1 MEVKSNY
8 DIQAD
13 KCKLEFIKMD
23 HNKIA
28 AKFNL
33 NYDENY
39 LYIFF
44 YNQKYR
50 LNKKTGD
57 VKKTYDGKNFVS
69 AKYNEIMTFLDLFAY
84 CKDDLSL
91 SGKWINVTNLKQVFK
106 TGRLVT
112 HTDLFGEHA
121 KRFSGKIDKLK
132 KACEILKGRKI
143 NQGDVGY
150 IIDIFDFLPV
160 MFIFYDQDSEFP
172 AEIKLLWDENILNF
186 MHYETTFYVANQL
199 FDRLEELILGENN

>member
-1 MEVKSNY
+1 M
-8 DIQAD
+8 
-13 KCKLEFIKMD
+13 
-23 HNKIA
+23 
-28 AKFNL
+28 
-33 NYDENY
+33 
-39 LYIFF
+39 
-44 YNQKYR
+44 
-50 LNKKTGD
+50 
-57 VKKTYDGKNFVS
+57 
-69 AKYNEIMTFLDLFAY
+69 
-84 CKDDLSL
+84 
-91 SGKWINVTNLKQVFK
+91 TNLKQVFK
-106 TGRLVT
+106 TVRLVT